1 MKTPDVLLGVFGVV
15 CLITLAACGESIPPP
30 TQTIAV
36 TEQGIFSSKIGQP
49 IDPPEEFRGMTNP
62 MQGSAESAA
71 KGKAIF
77 EADCASCHG
86 QEARGDGLAGASLD
100 PKPTD
105 LASVQ
110 NGLSDGY
117 LYWRISEGGAF
128 APFSSSMPAWR
139 GLLSEDH
146 IWKVITYLRSL
157 KN

>member
-1 MKTPDVLLGVFGVV
+1 MKTPGVLLEVFGVTCV
-15 CLITLAACGESIPPP
+15 ITLAACGKGIPPP
-30 TQTIAV
+30 TQIVAV
-36 TEQGIFSSKIGQP
+36 TEQGSFSYQGGQP
-49 IDPPEEFRGMTNP
+49 IEPPEEFRNLTNP
-62 MQGSAESAA
+62 MEGSAESAI

-110 NGLSDGY
+110 DSLSDGY

-157 KN
+157 KG